1 MRIHLNP
8 DRCDG
13 HGECTLAAP
22 EVFELPDGEN
32 VSRLRMLEVGEDR
45 RPQVTDA
52 VNACPVQAIS
62 IQE

>member
-1 MRIHLNP
+1 MKLHL
-8 DRCDG
+8 DAGRCDG

-22 EVFELPDGEN
+22 DVFELPDGEN
-32 VSRLRMLEVGEDR
+32 VSRLRMLQVGEDR
-45 RPQVTDA
+45 RAQVTDA